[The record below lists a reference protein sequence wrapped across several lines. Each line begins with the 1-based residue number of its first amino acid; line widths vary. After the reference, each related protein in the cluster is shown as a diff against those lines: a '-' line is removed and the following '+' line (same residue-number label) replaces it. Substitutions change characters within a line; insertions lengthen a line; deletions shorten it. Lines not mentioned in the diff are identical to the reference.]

1 MSIPSIAII
10 NFSSRSDQEVQ
21 TAIRAVNRQIQ
32 YDFMP
37 LWGQGRELRL
47 HTASFEPTPDP
58 EKVVEERIAADSVL
72 YLVNESTLPGA
83 LGYHSINTAEL
94 PVGFVFTQEGD
105 WTITLS
111 HEALE
116 LIVDPNTNAFIPGPH
131 PKDPNKMVLHSYEAC
146 DAVERMS
153 YQIDGV
159 PVSDFVTPQYFQ
171 PGEAPGTRNDFLGVG
186 VKSFGV
192 TKGSHIAFIDLATGK
207 FETVFGEAAP
217 TSSIAAKRL
226 QAAEH
231 DKPRRPSDEQ
241 LAKVLTDTRERL
253 GKRKVHLDTLRGVTR
268 NSRYRADAEILRARS
283 GLRPLGAAATLAAQA
298 SERQGA
304 PGPHDGE
311 VEQLAKALSVEV
323 SKQIIEFERR
333 RAERS
338 GSLQ

>member
-10 NFSSRSDQEVQ
+10 NFSSRPDPEVQ
-21 TAIRAVNRQIQ
+21 NAIRAINRQIQ
-32 YDFMP
+32 WDFMP

-47 HTASFEPTPDP
+47 HAASFEPGSEP
-58 EKVVEERIAADSVL
+58 EKVLEERVAADSVL

-94 PVGFVFTQEGD
+94 PAGFVFTQEGD

-116 LIVDPNTNAFIPGPH
+116 LILDPNTNAFIPGPH
-131 PKDPNKMVLHSYEAC
+131 PHDPNKLVLHCYEAC

-153 YQIDGV
+153 YTIDGV
-159 PVSDFVTPQYFQ
+159 LVSDFVTPHYFQ

-192 TKGSHIAFIDLATGK
+192 TRGSHIAFIDLATGK
-207 FETVFGEAAP
+207 FDQVIGESTPA
-217 TSSIAAKRL
+217 SSLAAKRQ

-241 LAKVLTDTRERL
+241 LAKLLADTRERL
-253 GKRKVHLDTLRGVTR
+253 GRRKANLGPLRGVTR
-268 NSRYRADAEILRARS
+268 TARYRADAEALRARS
-283 GLRPLGAAATLAAQA
+283 GAKP
-298 SERQGA
+298 GA
-304 PGPHDGE
+304 PLQTGERAPATAPHDGE
-311 VEQLAKALSVEV
+311 IEQLAKALSVEV
-323 SKQIIEFERR
+323 SKQILEFERR
-333 RAERS
+333 RT

>member
-10 NFSSRSDQEVQ
+10 NFSSRPDQEVQ

-37 LWGQGRELRL
+37 IWGQGRELRL
-47 HTASFEPTPDP
+47 YAASFEPSSDPDR
-58 EKVVEERIAADSVL
+58 VVEERISADSVL

-116 LIVDPNTNAFIPGPH
+116 LILDPNTNAFVPGPH
-131 PKDPNKMVLHSYEAC
+131 PHDSNKMVLHCYEAC
-146 DAVERMS
+146 DAVERAS
-153 YQIDGV
+153 YSIDGV
-159 PVSDFVTPQYFQ
+159 PLSDFLTPQYFQ

-192 TKGSHIAFIDLATGK
+192 IKGSHIAFIDLATGK
-207 FETVFGEAAP
+207 FETVFGEAGP
-217 TSSIAAKRL
+217 VSSIAAKRL
-226 QAAEH
+226 QAAER

-241 LAKVLTDTRERL
+241 LAKLLAETRERL
-253 GKRKVHLDTLRGVTR
+253 GKRKAHLAPLRGITR
-268 NSRYRADAEILRARS
+268 TSRYRASAELLRSKSGAR
-283 GLRPLGAAATLAAQA
+283 PAAAGQPG
-298 SERQGA
+298 ERGA
-304 PGPHDGE
+304 PPPHDGE
-311 VEQLAKALSVEV
+311 VEQLAKALSAEV
-323 SKQIIEFERR
+323 TKQLLEFERR
-333 RAERS
+333 RAEKT
-338 GSLQ
+338 GALQ